1 MTSPTASGLPVI
13 ALVGRAN
20 VGKST
25 LFNALTRSRD
35 ALVGDRPGVTRDRQ
49 YGFAAHAGRRF
60 IVCDTA
66 GLSDEHI
73 PLAQQTARQTEQALA
88 EADGVLLLVDARAGP
103 NAADDAVVRRVRTS
117 GKPAWLVANKVDG
130 LKTDDAVAEFYRLGF
145 GEPQGVSAEHG
156 FGVPALLDEVLAAFP
171 AGEEAPEDVEEGVR
185 VAIVGRPNVGKST
198 LVNRLLGEERVLTLD
213 FPGTTR
219 DAIRIPFV
227 RDGQRALIVAPPRS
241 GKTIFLQQMAQAIAR
256 NHTEIH
262 LIMLLL
268 DERPEEVTDMRRAVQ
283 GEVFASSNDAPLE
296 SHLRLAQLATEYAKR
311 KAECGEDVVVLLDS
325 LTRTG
330 RAFNLGQ
337 RGSGRTMSGGLDARA
352 LEIPRKIFG
361 AGRKIE
367 NGGSLTIAATILV
380 GTGSRMDEFIFEEFK
395 GTGNMELVLD
405 RALADQRIFPAINI
419 PASGTRREELIFG
432 KQTAHY
438 QTLRRAIHGMPA
450 REAMST
456 LLKAIATTPN
466 NKALLKKI
474 SENSADFA

>member
-1 MTSPTASGLPVI
+1 VSETFTGILEI
-13 ALVGRAN
+13 
-20 VGKST
+20 
-25 LFNALTRSRD
+25 
-35 ALVGDRPGVTRDRQ
+35 
-49 YGFAAHAGRRF
+49 
-60 IVCDTA
+60 
-66 GLSDEHI
+66 DE
-73 PLAQQTARQTEQALA
+73 R
-88 EADGVLLLVDARAGP
+88 
-103 NAADDAVVRRVRTS
+103 
-117 GKPAWLVANKVDG
+117 
-130 LKTDDAVAEFYRLGF
+130 RLGF
-145 GEPQGVSAEHG
+145 LRRVSLALVPQPNDPFVAPPLIQQHNLRTGVLVEAEI
-156 FGVPALLDEVLAAFP
+156 VPGNRGGQQVGTVVKVNGLDPAAWAQLPDLESLVAVAPF
-171 AGEEAPEDVEEGVR
+171 EQITLEAPSTRPAKEKTVTPTDNISMR
-185 VAIVGRPNVGKST
+185 VVDLISPLGK
-198 LVNRLLGEERVLTLD
+198 
-213 FPGTTR
+213 
-219 DAIRIPFV
+219 
-227 RDGQRALIVAPPRS
+227 GQRALIVAPPRS

-419 PASGTRREELIFG
+419 PASGTRREELLFG
-432 KQTAHY
+432 KQTTHY
-438 QTLRRAIHGMPA
+438 QALRRAIHAMPA
-450 REAMST
+450 REAMTT
-456 LLKAIATTPN
+456 LLKAIAATPN

-474 SENSADFA
+474 SENSEDFA